1 MFISKW
7 SKAGE
12 YIFIKNYSP
21 RGYGAPSKKRIKRMR
36 DTPEA
41 MKRYNNQKR
50 AEKLQQLILLNFDK
64 GFHVVLDYPKGQR
77 PETYEEAEA
86 NLKKCLYKVSRRF
99 KRKDK
104 SFRYIAVTEKGKE
117 AAALHHHLIV
127 EGYSEVVEELTR
139 AWGNHIKINQM
150 YEEGAYKDLAEYIVK
165 AETKEEQT
173 KGKSKYH
180 RSRNLKEPI
189 VRSSLIRGA
198 IKDDPEIPKGH
209 HLVPDTLI
217 NGYNDV
223 LGIRYQSYL
232 VKKEKETHENKA
244 QRCTKRESLL
254 GKVIKKLTRR
264 W

>member
-21 RGYGAPSKKRIKRMR
+21 RGYGAPCKKRIKRMR
-36 DTPEA
+36 DTPKA

-50 AEKLQQLILLNFDK
+50 AEKLQQLIILNFDK
-64 GFHVVLDYPKGQR
+64 GFHVILDYPKGQR
-77 PETYEEAEA
+77 PETYEEAED
-86 NLKKCLYKVSRRF
+86 NLRKCLYKVSRRL
-99 KRKDK
+99 KKKDK
-104 SFRYIAVTEKGKE
+104 PFRYIAVTEKGTR

-198 IKDDPEIPKGH
+198 IKDDPEIPKGY

-232 VKKEKETHENKA
+232 VKKEKETPENKA